1 VAMTGKPASSL
12 LGGSLD
18 EQSVALYLQQH
29 PDFFEHHAQ
38 LLARL
43 RLHHPRNAST
53 VSLIERQVEVL
64 RERQQAQEQK
74 LAEFVHVARVND
86 QLAERIH
93 GFTRRLLRAPQR
105 AAVLAEIESGLR
117 ENLETFHA
125 VLLLPGIPGNEP
137 PGRFL
142 RHVAPDDPVY
152 RSFETLFAS
161 GRPRCGQVRDS
172 QRSFLFG
179 AEAASIGSL
188 ALIPLMGLEP
198 PGLLAL
204 GSVDRERFHPGM
216 SIEFLARMGELI
228 ADALTRP

>member
-1 VAMTGKPASSL
+1 MSGKPAPSL
-12 LGGSLD
+12 LGSSLD
-18 EQSVALYLQQH
+18 DQSVALYLQQH
-29 PDFFEHHAQ
+29 PDFFERHGQ

-74 LAEFVHVARVND
+74 LAEFVHVARAND

-93 GFTRRLLRAPQR
+93 GFTRRLLRAPDR

-142 RHVAPDDPVY
+142 RHVAPDDPAY
-152 RSFETLFAS
+152 RSFETLFTS
-161 GRPRCGQVRDS
+161 GKPRCGQVRDS

-228 ADALTRP
+228 ADALTRL